1 MTADPLVSVVI
12 AVLDEAENVEAVA
25 AEVVAAFAAVPFEL
39 VFVDDGS
46 SDATP
51 RLVAAM
57 AATESRIR
65 LVRHRQR
72 CGKSQ
77 AVRTGV
83 LASRAPWIATM
94 DGDGQ
99 NDPADLVAM
108 LDAGRA
114 AAGTP
119 PLVAGIR
126 TRRHDPWARRV
137 ATRVANRFRATV
149 LGDGC
154 PDTGCGMKVFR
165 REAFLLL
172 PCFEGMHRFLPA
184 LFAMYGTPLVNH
196 PVAHRARRAGHSKY
210 TNWNRALV
218 GITDML
224 GVIWLR
230 RRTRAP
236 ELLSGEEPGR
246 DR

>member
-1 MTADPLVSVVI
+1 MTDRPLVSIVV
-12 AVLDEAENVEAVA
+12 AVLDEAENVESVA
-25 AEVVAAFAAVPFEL
+25 AEVLAAFGPAVPFEL

-46 SDATP
+46 TDATP
-51 RLVAAM
+51 RLIAAM
-57 AATESRIR
+57 AEADPRIR
-65 LVRHRQR
+65 LVRHARR

-83 LASRAPWIATM
+83 VHARGSWIATM

-108 LDAGRA
+108 LAAARS

-126 TRRHDPWARRV
+126 TRRHDPWARRA
-137 ATRVANRFRATV
+137 ATRIANRFRRAV

-165 REAFLLL
+165 RDDFLRL

-184 LFAMYGTPLVNH
+184 LFAMYGAPLVNH

-210 TNWNRALV
+210 TNWNRALA
-218 GITDML
+218 GLSDML

-236 ELLSGEEPGR
+236 VLLDTEAGR